1 MPASGRPCAT
11 SCTVKSNSL
20 RATKSSAA
28 LARSEG
34 PGATATAAPTMPT
47 VSWGF
52 SAFSAS
58 ATLLSPAKDGVLVW
72 ITQRSYCR
80 ARGRTSSSVRPSGG
94 ASTRRDPGTSAAGW
108 ASQVGYQKERI
119 SRRA

>member
-20 RATKSSAA
+20 PATKASAA

-34 PGATATAAPTMPT
+34 SGATATAAPTMPIM
-47 VSWGF
+47 SAGF
-52 SAFSAS
+52 SALSAS
-58 ATLLSPAKDGVLVW
+58 ATLTSPAKDGVLVW

-80 ARGRTSSSVRPSGG
+80 ASGRTSSRVRPSGG
-94 ASTRRDPGTSAAGW
+94 ASTRRDPGTRAAG
-108 ASQVGYQKERI
+108 
-119 SRRA
+119 